1 MEQNPFLETET
12 FIFKIEK
19 AAHERKPNG
28 KLLNCMFE
36 SEQTRWKLHVI
47 DNRWLFEKNGNWW
60 KLFLKINDASHAKHL
75 EYATI
80 FFTQKLN
87 WRK

>member
-1 MEQNPFLETET
+1 
-12 FIFKIEK
+12 
-19 AAHERKPNG
+19 
-28 KLLNCMFE
+28 MFE

-75 EYATI
+75 EYAII